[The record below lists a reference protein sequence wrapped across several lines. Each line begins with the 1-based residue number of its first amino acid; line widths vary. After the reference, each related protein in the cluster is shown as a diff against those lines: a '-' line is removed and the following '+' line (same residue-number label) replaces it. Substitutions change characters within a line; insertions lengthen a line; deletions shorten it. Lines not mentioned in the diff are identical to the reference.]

1 MTVGLVIVSHS
12 ARLAEGVVEL
22 AGQMTQGKTP
32 LAAAGGAGANT
43 LGTSADRILAA
54 IESVDGPDG
63 VLVLLD
69 LGSAILS
76 AEMTLEM
83 LTDEQRARTVLSY
96 APLVEGAVAAA
107 LEASLDHPLA
117 AVQRAAEGT
126 ARVEQLRKL
135 KPISQEE
142 QTEPAPPEQLSP
154 PATAEREA
162 QLTLTNSA
170 GLHARPAGLFVQTAG
185 RFQAQV
191 QVLARGRQAD
201 AISIMGVLSLGARQG
216 DTITLRASGEQA
228 DAAIA
233 ALSELVR
240 ANFYEATRRP
250 SSPAPAKEP
259 SPAPSTE
266 HGTWRGVTTSKGVA
280 IGPALLYVSGS
291 LVLTTIQQRTISEQ
305 QVADEQALLREALN
319 TTEQEL
325 AALSRQV
332 QQDVGQAESAIFD
345 AQALMVRDPALQ
357 NAALQLIQEQHLDA
371 ASALAR
377 VGEQQATLLEQ
388 LDNELLA
395 ARATDVR
402 DVVSRMIR
410 SLRGQQVQDLSAL
423 RQPVILLA
431 HDLTPSD
438 TVQLRPELVL
448 GICTTRGGPTAHAA
462 ILARAL
468 GIPALAGLGEDAL
481 AAIHDGDE
489 LGLDADQGVLYYLPP
504 PEVRAELGQ
513 RLAEQ
518 QQQLAANKRAASE
531 ARAPVIIND
540 RRIHLLANVANEAEA
555 EAARQWGAEGIGLL
569 RTEFL
574 FASAATLPDEEEQ
587 RQRYVRVF
595 RAFKGN
601 AAQSGPIVVRTL
613 DAGADKPLPALA
625 SVLGAGEEANPAL
638 GLRGIRIHLAHQELL
653 TQQLAALLRAAAETD
668 VQLHIM
674 FPMLATVEE
683 LRAAKA
689 IFERVYADLRQRG
702 IAVPAHVPLGIMVEV
717 PSAVVMAEELAQE
730 ADFFSIGANDLLQ
743 YTVAS
748 DRTNPAVSY
757 LYNPMQPAVLRLIQQ
772 VAEAGRRAGKPV
784 AVCGEIASDAR
795 IAPVLVGLGV
805 DELSM
810 TPTAIPSVRTAL
822 TSASAQ
828 RLLRVADDL
837 RGLKTVA
844 EVEQAFKDLAP
855 S

>member
-135 KPISQEE
+135 KPIGQEE
-142 QTEPAPPEQLSP
+142 QTEPAPPEQVSP
-154 PATAEREA
+154 PAPTAHEA
-162 QLTLTNSA
+162 QLTLTNPA

-185 RFQAQV
+185 RFQAQI

-240 ANFYEATRRP
+240 ANFYEITPRSP
-250 SSPAPAKEP
+250 SPAPAKEQSR
-259 SPAPSTE
+259 SPEASGE

-291 LVLTTIQQRTISEQ
+291 LILTTIQQRTISEQ
-305 QVADEQALLREALN
+305 QVAAEQALLREALN

-357 NAALQLIQEQHLDA
+357 NAALQLIEEQHLDA

-377 VGEQQATLLEQ
+377 VGEQQATLLE
-388 LDNELLA
+388 
-395 ARATDVR
+395 
-402 DVVSRMIR
+402 
-410 SLRGQQVQDLSAL
+410 
-423 RQPVILLA
+423 
-431 HDLTPSD
+431 
-438 TVQLRPELVL
+438 
-448 GICTTRGGPTAHAA
+448 
-462 ILARAL
+462 
-468 GIPALAGLGEDAL
+468 
-481 AAIHDGDE
+481 
-489 LGLDADQGVLYYLPP
+489 
-504 PEVRAELGQ
+504 
-513 RLAEQ
+513 
-518 QQQLAANKRAASE
+518 
-531 ARAPVIIND
+531 
-540 RRIHLLANVANEAEA
+540 
-555 EAARQWGAEGIGLL
+555 
-569 RTEFL
+569 
-574 FASAATLPDEEEQ
+574 
-587 RQRYVRVF
+587 
-595 RAFKGN
+595 
-601 AAQSGPIVVRTL
+601 
-613 DAGADKPLPALA
+613 
-625 SVLGAGEEANPAL
+625 
-638 GLRGIRIHLAHQELL
+638 
-653 TQQLAALLRAAAETD
+653 
-668 VQLHIM
+668 
-674 FPMLATVEE
+674 
-683 LRAAKA
+683 
-689 IFERVYADLRQRG
+689 
-702 IAVPAHVPLGIMVEV
+702 
-717 PSAVVMAEELAQE
+717 
-730 ADFFSIGANDLLQ
+730 
-743 YTVAS
+743 
-748 DRTNPAVSY
+748 
-757 LYNPMQPAVLRLIQQ
+757 
-772 VAEAGRRAGKPV
+772 
-784 AVCGEIASDAR
+784 
-795 IAPVLVGLGV
+795 
-805 DELSM
+805 
-810 TPTAIPSVRTAL
+810 
-822 TSASAQ
+822 
-828 RLLRVADDL
+828 
-837 RGLKTVA
+837 
-844 EVEQAFKDLAP
+844 
-855 S
+855 